1 MTNSTAGRDPPGARR
16 MLIDP
21 RHGDIEDDAASPDQ
35 RSLLAIAGSLLVEI
49 SLPKLLFAWTVSLV
63 LAGGAARSRAVAG
76 FSLAFNSFGTSRGPD
91 RDRHRAR
98 CWLAIIAL
106 GWIGWRPLFRIAESQ
121 FLVAQR
127 TRRPARLRVRPRSA
141 APSDGTDARQESR
154 PCRTGAAAWRTS
166 LGAGIVLCACA
177 ALIAML
183 VWPASRWSGS
193 WNDLVLLHRLVVPTL
208 ANAIV
213 LVSGYLAVA
222 SLAWGIADASMQQPL
237 DLAAFDTAPP
247 GSRRWRVAHLSDLHV
262 VGERY
267 GFRIESGRAGPRG
280 NGRLDRVL
288 AHLAAIP
295 CGSTRS
301 ITSSSAAT

>member
-1 MTNSTAGRDPPGARR
+1 MEDR

-21 RHGDIEDDAASPDQ
+21 RHGDIEDDAASPGQ

-49 SLPKLLFAWTVSLV
+49 SLPKLLFAWTVSLLFRRCCLV
-63 LAGGAARSRAVAG
+63 WRRCWRPPGFQISERLAALTGIGAA
-76 FSLAFNSFGTSRGPD
+76 LAL
-91 RDRHRAR
+91 
-98 CWLAIIAL
+98 LAIVAL

-127 TRRPARLRVRPRSA
+127 TRRAARLCVRPRSA
-141 APSDGTDARQESR
+141 ASSDGTDVGQESDPAGR
-154 PCRTGAAAWRTS
+154 ARLRSANS
-166 LGAGIVLCACA
+166 VGAGIMLCACA

-183 VWPASRWSGS
+183 AWPASRWTGS

-222 SLAWGIADASMQQPL
+222 SLVWGIADASMQQPV

-247 GSRRWRVAHLSDLHV
+247 EAAAGAL
-262 VGERY
+262 
-267 GFRIESGRAGPRG
+267 RICRTFTWSANNMAFASKADGRAR
-280 NGRLDRVL
+280 
-288 AHLAAIP
+288 AAMG
-295 CGSTRS
+295 GSIGSWRTSRPFMRPIRS
-301 ITSSSAAT
+301 TTSSSAAI